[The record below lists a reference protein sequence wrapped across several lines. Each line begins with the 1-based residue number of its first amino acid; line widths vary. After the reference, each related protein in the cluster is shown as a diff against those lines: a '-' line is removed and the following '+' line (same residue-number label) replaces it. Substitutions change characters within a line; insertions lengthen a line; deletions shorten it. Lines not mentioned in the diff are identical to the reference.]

1 MRSACMTRD
10 FAKCIENE
18 FEVLPSM
25 RSDLEDRTGSGDR
38 VRILV
43 VQEFSNLAE
52 VPQ

>member
-1 MRSACMTRD
+1 MTRD
-10 FAKCIENE
+10 FTKCIENE

-43 VQEFSNLAE
+43 VQDFANPAE
-52 VPQ
+52 GPR